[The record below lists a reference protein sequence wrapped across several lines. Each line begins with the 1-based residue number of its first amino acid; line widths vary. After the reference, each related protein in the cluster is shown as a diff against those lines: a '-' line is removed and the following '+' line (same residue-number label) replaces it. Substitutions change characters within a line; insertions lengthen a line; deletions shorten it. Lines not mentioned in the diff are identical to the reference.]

1 MNWDARIRAAF
12 ARAGQSPDAD
22 VIEELAQHARAM
34 YDSARADG
42 QPGPEAERNV
52 DVQIVLWADDATL
65 LKRRRGRA
73 PAIVVPPA
81 VAGAPLA
88 GIVHDI
94 QYAARL
100 LRRQFRFTLLASLT
114 MALGIGATTVL
125 FSLTYGVLMK
135 PLPWPDADRIVRLE
149 ERRGGNRPR
158 FNSFSNAAFIAW
170 RDQKTTIEDIA
181 AWAPR
186 MTTLNAGG
194 DPERIRV
201 TAASASLFSVIG
213 ARPLIGS
220 LFDAAAEAPESAP
233 VVVVSEGLWRRR
245 LGGSP
250 AALGRSVQ
258 LDGRAHTVIGI
269 LPEALGF
276 A

>member
-1 MNWDARIRAAF
+1 MA
-12 ARAGQSPDAD
+12 
-22 VIEELAQHARAM
+22 L
-34 YDSARADG
+34 
-42 QPGPEAERNV
+42 
-52 DVQIVLWADDATL
+52 
-65 LKRRRGRA
+65 
-73 PAIVVPPA
+73 PA

-220 LFDAAAEAPESAP
+220 LFDAAAEASESAP
-233 VVVVSEGLWRRR
+233 FVVVSEGFWRRR

-258 LDGRAHTVIGI
+258 LDGRGHTVIGI
-269 LPEALGF
+269 LPEALGYPDRESDAWIPLHVNPSTGTSLSMF
-276 A
+276 EAVAKLRPGITPVQAAAEATARARRCP